1 MRLKIDI
8 KRFAEEPII
17 KPFHNHEIGFNVQGP
32 SLIKVP
38 EWIEDPLGIYYLYFA
53 DHKGDRINLAYSS
66 NLRGPRNIY
75 NGGVLHLNESNFL
88 TLKPKVPEDFD
99 LNTLEPIDVHDD
111 LKEFISSQVSH
122 DPKGILI
129 GSMIDNPKVYGES
142 LSAIPPSSMVL
153 LTKKTNTTVLELI
166 VCLTIIGP

>member
-1 MRLKIDI
+1 M
-8 KRFAEEPII
+8 
-17 KPFHNHEIGFNVQGP
+17 
-32 SLIKVP
+32 
-38 EWIEDPLGIYYLYFA
+38 
-53 DHKGDRINLAYSS
+53 
-66 NLRGPRNIY
+66 
-75 NGGVLHLNESNFL
+75 
-88 TLKPKVPEDFD
+88 DF
-99 LNTLEPIDVHDD
+99 DD